1 MKKFLKTLVVLI
13 SLLVLFSCN
22 STQRK
27 KEQVSAGQPQK
38 ASSIKIGAQDIA
50 PGHCRIIGTIVSIDA
65 IQKTGNAED
74 PCSKEPCRAVVRV
87 ESVLGYGQGFIR
99 PLSKSKEV
107 PITFKFTLS
116 PTNDLFQ
123 NMTKTYPGLE
133 VGSKF
138 LADVEAHELIGTK
151 TINYLIYGYEIKK
164 AGVK

>member
-1 MKKFLKTLVVLI
+1 MKRFSINLVALI
-13 SLLVLFSCN
+13 SFLVLFSCN
-22 STQRK
+22 STHQK

-38 ASSIKIGAQDIA
+38 ASSLKIAARDIP

-65 IQKTGNAED
+65 IQKTGNAD
-74 PCSKEPCRAVVRV
+74 APCSQTPCRAVVRV
-87 ESVLGYGQGFIR
+87 DSVLGYGQGFIK
-99 PLSKSKEV
+99 PLAMSKEFSA
-107 PITFKFTLS
+107 IFKFTLG
-116 PTNDLFQ
+116 PTKDLFQ

-151 TINYLIYGYEIKK
+151 TINYLIYGYEIQK